1 VPATARRW
9 YNRKN
14 TILKEITLNIL
25 HHKILPHP
33 TSQEWVVFVHGIGG
47 SSSIWFKQI
56 KEYRKHFNLI
66 LVDLPGHG
74 GNKVGLK
81 DESERSFEQIA
92 RKVIALLDHNG
103 IESAHF
109 VGMSLGTMV
118 IQFIQ
123 HLSPDRVKSM
133 VLGGSVERIHPP
145 LIWLAR
151 LVEGV
156 KHFIPYMWIYRLVA
170 WILMPREHHT
180 EARKTFIREAVK
192 LGQREFFCW
201 YRILH
206 QEVNRFFSKR
216 KLLHATPAIYI
227 MGSEDYMFLPNIKKR
242 YERLKNASLHILP
255 KSGHVCNIEKEK
267 EFNQISI
274 SFIHAQS
281 GLGRKCNKV
290 VSG

>member
-1 VPATARRW
+1 M
-9 YNRKN
+9 
-14 TILKEITLNIL
+14 
-25 HHKILPHP
+25 
-33 TSQEWVVFVHGIGG
+33 GG

-74 GNKVGLK
+74 GNHAGLK
-81 DESERSFEQIA
+81 DETDRSFEQIA
-92 RKVIALLDHNG
+92 NKVIALLDYHG
-103 IESAHF
+103 IRDAHF
-109 VGMSLGTMV
+109 VGISLGTMV

-145 LIWLAR
+145 LILFVR

-156 KHFIPYMWIYRLVA
+156 KYFIPYMWIYRLVA
-170 WILMPREHHT
+170 WILMPREHHV

-206 QEVNRFFSKR
+206 QEVNQFFAR
-216 KLLHATPAIYI
+216 KKPVHTTPAIYI

-242 YERLKNASLHILP
+242 YKKIMNARLHILP

-267 EFNQISI
+267 EFNEISI
-274 SFIHAQS
+274 SFIHSQS
-281 GLGRKCNKV
+281 GFSEKHIEAING
-290 VSG
+290 

>member
-1 VPATARRW
+1 M
-9 YNRKN
+9 
-14 TILKEITLNIL
+14 NIL

-33 TSQEWVVFVHGIGG
+33 TSMEWVVFVHGIGG

-74 GNKVGLK
+74 GNKEGLK
-81 DESERSFEQIA
+81 DESMRSFEIIA
-92 RKVIALLDHNG
+92 KKVIDLLDYNG
-103 IESAHF
+103 IVSAHF

-123 HLSPDRVKSM
+123 HLAPDRVKSM

-156 KHFIPYMWIYRLVA
+156 KHFLPYMWIYRLVA
-170 WILMPREHHT
+170 WILMPREHHA
-180 EARKTFIREAVK
+180 EARKTFIHEALK

-206 QEVNRFFSKR
+206 QEVNQFFAKKR
-216 KLLHATPAIYI
+216 RQHKTPAIYI

-242 YERLKNASLHILP
+242 YEKVKNASLHILP

-274 SFIHAQS
+274 SFIQSQS
-281 GLGRKCNKV
+281 GLSRKCKEV
-290 VSG
+290 VGG